1 MIDPFKRISIDDRKK
16 LLKNLEATTF
26 DFPKNRSLISSLKGG
41 DVMGIILEGCLQIIR
56 TDSEGNRT
64 IVEELLDNH
73 IFGTKISSLNDDEYD
88 IITVENSTVILIDT
102 FEIYNY
108 LHEPVPYYQ
117 QFILNL
123 LEITNSII
131 SERNERIKILTQK
144 TIRNRLLEYF
154 KINSRKTGSRLIYL
168 PFSYTD
174 LADYLAVDR
183 SAMTR
188 ELKALKEEGIIESK
202 ARKITLNY
210 SSFPALK

>member
-1 MIDPFKRISIDDRKK
+1 MIDPFKKISVDDRKK

-26 DFPKNRSLISSLKGG
+26 NFAKNSSLMSSIKGG
-41 DVMGIILEGCLQIIR
+41 DVTGIILEGCIQIIR

-64 IVEELLDNH
+64 IVEELIENH
-73 IFGTKISSLNDDEYD
+73 IFGTKISNLNDDEYD
-88 IITVENSTVILIDT
+88 ITAIENSTIILIDT

-108 LHEPVPYYQ
+108 LPEPDPIYQ

-123 LEITNSII
+123 LELTNSII

-154 KINSRKTGSRLIYL
+154 KINSRKTGSRLVYL

-174 LADYLAVDR
+174 FADYLAVDR
-183 SAMTR
+183 SAMMR
-188 ELKALKEEGIIESK
+188 EIKVLKEEGIIEAK